1 MSLTSTRW
9 LPASGFFRLARWQF
23 TLEAT
28 AGGTVV
34 TCVSDFSLRARHLW
48 LALVLAVTGPKAIR
62 TDLAGL
68 KRVTEA
74 VPGGAADA
82 ASAAG

>member
-1 MSLTSTRW
+1 
-9 LPASGFFRLARWQF
+9 
-23 TLEAT
+23 
-28 AGGTVV
+28 V